1 MDRVKKLYIVTLVL
15 ILGGGSIALADD
27 LVAPP
32 WQRGA
37 DDTLYAA
44 WEFDTDL
51 RLISTESR
59 FGNVLLSVDSPHD
72 WMAEYGQDTK
82 RTGIWP
88 LSGEIDIE
96 IPNKPGGTEKYIWI
110 QLTWRSEEG
119 IPGIVPKP
127 AVPYHPNIGVTT
139 DPFYKSMIISRVA
152 DSPLADGWMH
162 STFQVHIEPNP
173 STEWLSIKGNIL
185 VDELVIDTIC
195 IPEPAT
201 VALLGVGGLLCI
213 RRRKRS

>member
-15 ILGGGSIALADD
+15 ILGGGSIAVADD
-27 LVAPP
+27 LLPPP
-32 WQRGA
+32 WQRGT
-37 DDTLYAA
+37 DGSLYAA

-51 RLISTESR
+51 RLISTDSG
-59 FGNVLLSVDSPHD
+59 FGDVVLSVDSPHD
-72 WMAEYGQDTK
+72 WMVEYDQ

-96 IPNKPGGTEKYIWI
+96 IPNRPGGTEKYIWI
-110 QLTWRSEEG
+110 QLTWKSEEG
-119 IPGIVPKP
+119 IPGINPKP
-127 AVPYHPNIGVTT
+127 AVPYHPNLGVTT
-139 DPFYKSMIISRVA
+139 DPFYQSMMISRVA
-152 DSPLADGWMH
+152 DSPLADGWVH

-173 STEWLSIKGNIL
+173 SKEWISIKGNIL

-201 VALLGVGGLLCI
+201 VALLGVGALLSL
-213 RRRKRS
+213 RWRKFR